1 VFANPPD
8 DAIRSCLAGAGT
20 IAVVGLSPR
29 TDRPSHRVARRLQRS
44 GYRIVPVRPAVSTV
58 LGEKA
63 YPRLADVP
71 QPIDLVDVFRAAR
84 DIGPI
89 VEQCI
94 ALDIPAIWIQQG
106 IVNTAAAE
114 RARAA
119 GLFVVMDRCIS
130 VELGRLMPE
139 RRAGDG

>member
-139 RRAGDG
+139 RRASDG